1 MTPQDRAALTLA
13 ADVLD
18 TLPTVLAGELAR
30 RGLSQEAGAAQVG
43 VDRQTMFRWASG
55 RNRPDAPGAVLL
67 FRWLASGG
75 PR

>member
-1 MTPQDRAALTLA
+1 MNDADRAALALA

-18 TLPTVLAGELAR
+18 TLPAVLAGELAR
-30 RGLSQEAGAAQVG
+30 RGLTQEAGAAQVG
-43 VDRQTMFRWASG
+43 VNRQTMFRWLSG